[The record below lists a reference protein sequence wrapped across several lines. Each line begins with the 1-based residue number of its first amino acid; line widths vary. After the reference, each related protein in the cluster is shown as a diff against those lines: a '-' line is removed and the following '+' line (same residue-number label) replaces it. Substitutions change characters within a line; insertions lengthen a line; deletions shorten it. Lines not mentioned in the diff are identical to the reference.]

1 MGPPKI
7 PQADWS
13 KHKAY
18 LHDLYITKDRTLSQV
33 IQQAENELGF
43 RPRYV
48 NVETLTLLIIL
59 TMKPVRHNTYDS
71 SRNGSLRRICVGISG
86 RGSLRSYAI
95 GSPLAKIA
103 TYLSKTGECL
113 IEDCERKCPATGPRN
128 MMIVRV
134 SKSDCV
140 ATQNPNYGSQTSPM
154 RTWTALSSEHHKEK
168 LYRL

>member
-13 KHKAY
+13 KYKAY
-18 LHDLYITKDRTLSQV
+18 LHDVYIREDRTLSQV

-59 TMKPVRHNTYDS
+59 TVTPVRHSTYDN
-71 SRNGSLRRICVGISG
+71 SRNGSLRRTCEGISG
-86 RGSLRSYAI
+86 RRSLRSYAI
-95 GSPLAKIA
+95 GSPLAKTA
-103 TYLSKTGECL
+103 RYSSKTGECL
-113 IEDCERKCPATGPRN
+113 IEDYERKCPATGPRN
-128 MMIVRV
+128 MMIVQV
-134 SKSDCV
+134 SKFDCV
-140 ATQNPNYGSQTSPM
+140 AAPNPNCGSQTSPM
-154 RTWTALSSEHHKEK
+154 RIWTALSSEHHGEK